1 MLCGGIEVD
10 VTQDLLGFLA
20 VELSGAVDD
29 LHTILTIGECLGGH
43 KGVLAA
49 VCTVVVNSAAPGI
62 QLAVLGVSTT
72 GASLDAL
79 AAVVAQMGS
88 SQLGGGQLCIG
99 EDEAVAD
106 EGTVVVGQ
114 QGADHALLTQA
125 ALYSAVEEV
134 QLVLGLHTTVNV
146 VEVHL
151 GVGAFQLVLD
161 QRALSLGNRNEAFL
175 FDEVTDVQQS
185 QRHHGLFQVLNTHSG
200 VLVVGSAF
208 FHAAV
213 DTTQHTEAQT
223 DDGLGAGEDLED
235 GIVSGETISGG
246 EAYDVSI
253 VALGAGDNFFDHKM
267 PSSFK
272 CL

>member
-10 VTQDLLGFLA
+10 VTQDLLSLFA
-20 VELSGAVDD
+20 VKLGGAVDD
-29 LHTILTIGECLGGH
+29 VHTVITVGECFGGH

-49 VCTVVVNSAAPGI
+49 VGTVVVNSAAPGI
-62 QLAVLGVSTT
+62 QLAVLCISAT

-79 AAVVAQMGS
+79 TAVVAQMGS

-106 EGTVVVGQ
+106 EGTVIVGQ
-114 QGADHALLTQA
+114 QGADHALFTQT
-125 ALYSAVEEV
+125 ALHSAVEEV
-134 QLVLGLHTTVNV
+134 QLVFSLHTTVNV

-161 QRALSLGNRNEAFL
+161 QRALSLRNGDEAFFL
-175 FDEVTDVQQS
+175 DEVADIQQS
-185 QRHHGLFQVLNTHSG
+185 QRHNGLFQVLNTHGG
-200 VLVVGSAF
+200 VLVVGSAL

-213 DTTQHTEAQT
+213 DAAQHTEAQT